1 MKYKYDEQKTTQKC
15 EHLSRLAREVGLR
28 AGDCSASSKAEKKFK
43 KIE

>member
-1 MKYKYDEQKTTQKC
+1 MMSKKTTTQKC
-15 EHLSRLAREVGLR
+15 EHLSRLAKEVGLR